1 VAAAGCL
8 AREPFRFRSFP
19 LLTQTN
25 LALAVSSGRVVGYTE
40 VIQDG
45 HRADQYPGSRPV
57 FRNSDRAST
66 PGYRDPGA
74 FKGSNDRLSRVDAC
88 KDEGH
93 SDASSIKRVT
103 SS

>member
-45 HRADQYPGSRPV
+45 HPCGSVPGSRHGGSKSNRSL
-57 FRNSDRAST
+57 FDSQ
-66 PGYRDPGA
+66 
-74 FKGSNDRLSRVDAC
+74 KGSGLSDLLRDRQAF
-88 KDEGH
+88 
-93 SDASSIKRVT
+93 
-103 SS
+103 